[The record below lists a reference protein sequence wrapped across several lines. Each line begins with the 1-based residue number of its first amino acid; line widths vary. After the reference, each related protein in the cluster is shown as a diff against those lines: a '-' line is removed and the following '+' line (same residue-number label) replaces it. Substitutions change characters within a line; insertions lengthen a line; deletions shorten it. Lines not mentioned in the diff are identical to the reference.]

1 MKNVIAIAA
10 VLASTQAFA
19 FMEDTKQNGIA
30 GGSSTMNGDAEGRG
44 VATFSM
50 NFSASSN
57 MKSNFDADA
66 EGDMQNMFSGED
78 RPEYYYRP
86 TK

>member
-1 MKNVIAIAA
+1 MKKLIALFAI
-10 VLASTQAFA
+10 LSSTSAFA
-19 FMEDTKQNGIA
+19 FVNDTNNNNS
-30 GGSSTMNGDAEGRG
+30 GGASATMNSDAKGRG
-44 VATFSM
+44 VATFGM

-57 MKSNFDADA
+57 VEGNFDADA

-78 RPEYYYRP
+78 KPYYYRP